1 MNRATSFLPAAALL
15 GVTCVLAACEAVV
28 PSQSDVPATLTPA
41 PSAAGSD
48 ALTVDEM
55 AAIRFRQQFALLAS
69 LEHVRAV
76 SRNPAAIRDYGV
88 PLLPAEVAEIEGR
101 STAAGPA
108 VLLIE
113 AYGAEHLD
121 QFGGVYLD
129 QAAEGQI
136 VALFTGGL
144 ERHIPGVWDA
154 VWPELPAVPIQF
166 KQVAHSQRDLVELQ
180 ERIADDTNEWAAVG
194 IDITAILVDVVGN
207 QVEVGVAGSG
217 AEAEEALVGRYG
229 PGWIRVSA
237 PS

>member
-1 MNRATSFLPAAALL
+1 M
-15 GVTCVLAACEAVV
+15 
-28 PSQSDVPATLTPA
+28 PATLTPA

-55 AAIRFRQQFALLAS
+55 AAIRFRQQFALPAS

-113 AYGAEHLD
+113 EYGAEHPE

-136 VALFTGGL
+136 VALFTAGL
-144 ERHIPGVWDA
+144 ERHLSGVWDA
-154 VWPELPAVPIQF
+154 VWPELPALPIRF
-166 KQVAHSQRDLVELQ
+166 KQVAHSLHDLVELQ
-180 ERIADDTNEWAAVG
+180 DRIANETDEWAAAG
-194 IDITAILVDVVGN
+194 IDITAILVDIVRN
-207 QVEVGVAGSG
+207 EVEVAVAGSG
-217 AEAEEALVGRYG
+217 AVAEAALVDRYG
-229 PGWIRVSA
+229 SGWIRVSA
-237 PS
+237 PN